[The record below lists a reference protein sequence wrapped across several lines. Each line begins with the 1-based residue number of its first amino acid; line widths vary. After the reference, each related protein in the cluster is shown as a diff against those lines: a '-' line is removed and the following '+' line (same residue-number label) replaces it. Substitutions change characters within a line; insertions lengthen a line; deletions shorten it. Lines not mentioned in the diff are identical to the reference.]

1 MAKVPQQNYTDAE
14 LLEAVRCINEGRMSI
29 REAAK
34 TLSIPKTTLSRK
46 KDDVII
52 EKGRKGPQ
60 TILTSEEEESLV
72 VLLESCMR
80 RGFPRPDQSLLE
92 EVQKILKADGRPNP
106 FKDDKPGNKWL
117 QLFFKR
123 HPSLTH
129 CTPEALSKHRDI
141 SEASIKK
148 WFSDHNIQYLSNI
161 IPLMDH

>member
-1 MAKVPQQNYTDAE
+1 MAKVPQQNYTDAD

-72 VLLESCMR
+72 VWLESCMR
-80 RGFPRPDQSLLE
+80 RGFPRPHQSLLE
-92 EVQKILKADGRPNP
+92 EVQKILKADGRRR
-106 FKDDKPGNKWL
+106 KTC
-117 QLFFKR
+117 QEIR
-123 HPSLTH
+123 S
-129 CTPEALSKHRDI
+129 
-141 SEASIKK
+141 
-148 WFSDHNIQYLSNI
+148 
-161 IPLMDH
+161 